1 MGDVRKGRREGGR
14 KGRSQGGS
22 PVKIRMGSGR
32 ERRIEGERGRSACSG
47 SNVEGDKP
55 GGPPVKE
62 VLLLSR
68 RFSCQ
73 GGSPANDLN
82 FGTCFPDF

>member
-1 MGDVRKGRREGGR
+1 MEGHR
-14 KGRSQGGS
+14 Q
-22 PVKIRMGSGR
+22 
-32 ERRIEGERGRSACSG
+32 
-47 SNVEGDKP
+47 

-73 GGSPANDLN
+73 GGWDREKEEERRIEGERDRSAVHGSNVERDKQGGPPVKDLFCESMILFLRIHDSFSAN
-82 FGTCFPDF
+82 P